1 MPSLNPFKNR
11 NNENDIQISPNDIIK
26 ENDQKIFEDM
36 EEIKGDIYSGV
47 GIKKMKAYK
56 CDLKID
62 ELNKQRE
69 LFWKIKTNHNNKNW
83 TTWNT
88 IKRAVLFDELRA
100 SLLLEE
106 YKITPVNGCINH
118 LIDSKGNYYKIPNYC
133 INDPYFEKIIVD
145 ENNVKEEKIKIKLYG
160 WKNLE
165 IEINNKLKGKDL
177 KNEIRMKEK
186 IEEGNIIKLFYKG
199 AEIKDDD
206 YLYKHDLNE
215 NYPVMLKV
223 FNNS

>member
-1 MPSLNPFKNR
+1 MGNMPSLNPFKNR

-36 EEIKGDIYSGV
+36 EEIKGDIFSGV

-88 IKRAVLFDELRA
+88 IKRAS
-100 SLLLEE
+100 SLM
-106 YKITPVNGCINH
+106 N
-118 LIDSKGNYYKIPNYC
+118 
-133 INDPYFEKIIVD
+133 
-145 ENNVKEEKIKIKLYG
+145 
-160 WKNLE
+160 
-165 IEINNKLKGKDL
+165 
-177 KNEIRMKEK
+177 
-186 IEEGNIIKLFYKG
+186 
-199 AEIKDDD
+199 
-206 YLYKHDLNE
+206 
-215 NYPVMLKV
+215 
-223 FNNS
+223 

>member
-1 MPSLNPFKNR
+1 MGNYCPLSKDRKSNIVNSRK
-11 NNENDIQISPNDIIK
+11 ISK
-26 ENDQKIFEDM
+26 KFEDEDFDDM
-36 EEIKGDIYSGV
+36 EEIKEDIYIGI
-47 GIKKMKAYK
+47 GIKKMKGYK
-56 CDLKID
+56 CDLKIN
-62 ELNKQRE
+62 ELNKLRE
-69 LFWKIKTNHNNKNW
+69 HFWEVKTNHCNKNW
-83 TTWNT
+83 VVWNT
-88 IKRAVLFDELRA
+88 IKRAVEYDESRS
-100 SLLLEE
+100 SLLLKE
-106 YKITPVNGCINH
+106 YNIKPVNGCINH
-118 LIDSKGNYYKIPNYC
+118 LVDSKGNYYKIPNYC

-145 ENNVKEEKIKIKLYG
+145 ENNVKEEKIKVKLYG

-165 IEINNKLKGKDL
+165 IEINNKLKGTDL

-186 IEEGNIIKLFYKG
+186 IEEDYIIKLFYKG

>member
-1 MPSLNPFKNR
+1 MGNYCPLSKDR
-11 NNENDIQISPNDIIK
+11 KSNNVNSRKISK
-26 ENDQKIFEDM
+26 KFEDEDFDDM
-36 EEIKGDIYSGV
+36 EEIKEDIYIGI
-47 GIKKMKAYK
+47 GIKKMKWYK
-56 CDLKID
+56 CDLKIN
-62 ELNKQRE
+62 ELNKLRE
-69 LFWKIKTNHNNKNW
+69 HFWEVKTNHCNKNW
-83 TTWNT
+83 VVWNT
-88 IKRAVLFDELRA
+88 IKRAVEYDESRS
-100 SLLLEE
+100 SLLLKE
-106 YKITPVNGCINH
+106 YNIKPVNGCINH
-118 LIDSKGNYYKIPNYC
+118 LVDPKGNYYKIPNYC

-206 YLYKHDLNE
+206 FLYKHDLNE

>member
-1 MPSLNPFKNR
+1 MGNYCPLSKDR
-11 NNENDIQISPNDIIK
+11 KSNNVNSRKISK
-26 ENDQKIFEDM
+26 KFEDEDFDDM
-36 EEIKGDIYSGV
+36 EEIKEDIYVGI
-47 GIKKMKAYK
+47 GIKKMKGYK
-56 CDLKID
+56 CDLKIN
-62 ELNKQRE
+62 ELNKLRE
-69 LFWKIKTNHNNKNW
+69 HFWEVKTNHCNKNW
-83 TTWNT
+83 VVWNT
-88 IKRAVLFDELRA
+88 IKRAVEYDESRS
-100 SLLLEE
+100 SLLLKE
-106 YKITPVNGCINH
+106 YNIKPVNGCINH
-118 LIDSKGNYYKIPNYC
+118 LVDSNGNYYKIPNYC

-165 IEINNKLKGKDL
+165 IEINNKLKGKYL

>member
-1 MPSLNPFKNR
+1 MGNYCPLSKDR
-11 NNENDIQISPNDIIK
+11 KSNNVNSRKISK
-26 ENDQKIFEDM
+26 KFEDEDFDDM
-36 EEIKGDIYSGV
+36 EEIKEDIYIGI
-47 GIKKMKAYK
+47 GIKKMKGYK
-56 CDLKID
+56 CDLKIN
-62 ELNKQRE
+62 ELNKLRE
-69 LFWKIKTNHNNKNW
+69 HFWEVKTNHCNKNW
-83 TTWNT
+83 VVWNT
-88 IKRAVLFDELRA
+88 IKRAVEYDESRS
-100 SLLLEE
+100 SLLLKE
-106 YKITPVNGCINH
+106 YNIKPVNGCINH
-118 LIDSKGNYYKIPNYC
+118 LVDSKGNYYKIPNYC

-145 ENNVKEEKIKIKLYG
+145 ENNVKEEKIKVKLYG

-165 IEINNKLKGKDL
+165 IEINNKFKGTDL

-186 IEEGNIIKLFYKG
+186 IEEDYIIKLFYKG

>member
-1 MPSLNPFKNR
+1 MGNYCPLSKDR
-11 NNENDIQISPNDIIK
+11 KSNNVNSRKISKKFENEDFD
-26 ENDQKIFEDM
+26 DM
-36 EEIKGDIYSGV
+36 EEIKEDIYIGI
-47 GIKKMKAYK
+47 GIKKMKGYK
-56 CDLKID
+56 CDLKIN
-62 ELNKQRE
+62 ELNKLRE
-69 LFWKIKTNHNNKNW
+69 HFWEVKTNHCNKNW
-83 TTWNT
+83 VVWNT
-88 IKRAVLFDELRA
+88 IKRAVEYDESRS
-100 SLLLEE
+100 SLLLKE
-106 YKITPVNGCINH
+106 YNIKPVNGCINH
-118 LIDSKGNYYKIPNYC
+118 LVDSKGNYYKIPNYC

-145 ENNVKEEKIKIKLYG
+145 ENNVKEEKIKVKLYG

-165 IEINNKLKGKDL
+165 IEINNKLKGTDL

-186 IEEGNIIKLFYKG
+186 IEEDYIIKLFYKG

>member
-1 MPSLNPFKNR
+1 MG
-11 NNENDIQISPNDIIK
+11 NNCPLSNDRKSNIINSRKISK
-26 ENDQKIFEDM
+26 KFEDEDFDDM
-36 EEIKGDIYSGV
+36 EEIKEDIYIGI
-47 GIKKMKAYK
+47 GIKKMKGYK
-56 CDLKID
+56 CDLKIN
-62 ELNKQRE
+62 ELNKLRE
-69 LFWKIKTNHNNKNW
+69 HFWEVKTNHCNKNW
-83 TTWNT
+83 VVWNT
-88 IKRAVLFDELRA
+88 IKRAVEYDESRS
-100 SLLLEE
+100 SLLLKE
-106 YKITPVNGCINH
+106 YNIKPVNGCINH
-118 LIDSKGNYYKIPNYC
+118 LVDSKGNYYKIPNYC

-145 ENNVKEEKIKIKLYG
+145 ENNVKEEKIKVKLYG

-165 IEINNKLKGKDL
+165 IEINNKLKGTDL

-186 IEEGNIIKLFYKG
+186 IEEDYIIKLFYKG

>member
-1 MPSLNPFKNR
+1 MGNYCPLSKDR
-11 NNENDIQISPNDIIK
+11 KSNNVNSRKISK
-26 ENDQKIFEDM
+26 KFEDEDFDDM
-36 EEIKGDIYSGV
+36 EEIKEDIYIGI
-47 GIKKMKAYK
+47 GIKKMKGYK
-56 CDLKID
+56 CDLKIN
-62 ELNKQRE
+62 ELNKLRE
-69 LFWKIKTNHNNKNW
+69 HFWEVKTNHCNKNW
-83 TTWNT
+83 VVWNT
-88 IKRAVLFDELRA
+88 IKRAVEYDESRS
-100 SLLLEE
+100 SLLLKE
-106 YKITPVNGCINH
+106 YNIKPVNGCINH
-118 LIDSKGNYYKIPNYC
+118 LVDSKGNYYKIPNYC

-206 YLYKHDLNE
+206 FLYKHDLNE

>member
-1 MPSLNPFKNR
+1 MGNYCPLSKDR
-11 NNENDIQISPNDIIK
+11 KSNNVNSRKISK
-26 ENDQKIFEDM
+26 KFEDEDFDDM
-36 EEIKGDIYSGV
+36 EEIKEDIYIGI
-47 GIKKMKAYK
+47 GIKKMKGYK
-56 CDLKID
+56 CDLKIN
-62 ELNKQRE
+62 ELNKLRE
-69 LFWKIKTNHNNKNW
+69 HFWEVKTNHCNKSW
-83 TTWNT
+83 VVWNT
-88 IKRAVLFDELRA
+88 IKRAVEYDESRS
-100 SLLLEE
+100 SLLLKE
-106 YKITPVNGCINH
+106 YNIKPVNGCINH
-118 LIDSKGNYYKIPNYC
+118 LVDSKGNYYKIPNYC

-145 ENNVKEEKIKIKLYG
+145 ENNVKEEKIKVKLYG

-165 IEINNKLKGKDL
+165 IEINNKLKGTDL

-186 IEEGNIIKLFYKG
+186 IEEDYIIKLFYKG

>member
-1 MPSLNPFKNR
+1 MGNYCPLSKDR
-11 NNENDIQISPNDIIK
+11 KSNNVNSRKISK
-26 ENDQKIFEDM
+26 KFEDEDFDDM
-36 EEIKGDIYSGV
+36 EEIKEDIYIGI
-47 GIKKMKAYK
+47 GIKKMKGYK
-56 CDLKID
+56 CDLKIN
-62 ELNKQRE
+62 ELNKLRE
-69 LFWKIKTNHNNKNW
+69 HFWEVKTNHCNKNW
-83 TTWNT
+83 VVWNT
-88 IKRAVLFDELRA
+88 IKRAVEYDESRS
-100 SLLLEE
+100 SLLLKE
-106 YKITPVNGCINH
+106 YNIKPVNGCINH
-118 LIDSKGNYYKIPNYC
+118 LVDSKGNYYKIPNYC

-145 ENNVKEEKIKIKLYG
+145 ENNVKEEKIKVKLYG

-165 IEINNKLKGKDL
+165 IEINNKLKGTDL

-186 IEEGNIIKLFYKG
+186 IEEDYIIKLFYKG

>member
-1 MPSLNPFKNR
+1 MGNYCPLSKDR
-11 NNENDIQISPNDIIK
+11 KSNNVNSRKISK
-26 ENDQKIFEDM
+26 KFEDEDFDDM
-36 EEIKGDIYSGV
+36 EEIKEDIYIGI
-47 GIKKMKAYK
+47 GIKKMKGYK
-56 CDLKID
+56 CDLKIN
-62 ELNKQRE
+62 ELNKLRE
-69 LFWKIKTNHNNKNW
+69 HFWEVKTNHCNKNW
-83 TTWNT
+83 VVWNT
-88 IKRAVLFDELRA
+88 IKRAVEYDESRS
-100 SLLLEE
+100 SLLLKE
-106 YKITPVNGCINH
+106 YNIKPVNGCINH
-118 LIDSKGNYYKIPNYC
+118 LVDSKGNYYKIPNYC

-145 ENNVKEEKIKIKLYG
+145 ENNVKEEKIKVKLYG

-165 IEINNKLKGKDL
+165 IEINNKLKGTDL

-186 IEEGNIIKLFYKG
+186 IEKDYIIKLFYKG

>member
-1 MPSLNPFKNR
+1 MGNYCPLSKDR
-11 NNENDIQISPNDIIK
+11 KSNNVNSRKISK
-26 ENDQKIFEDM
+26 KFEDEDFDDM
-36 EEIKGDIYSGV
+36 EEIKEDIYIGI
-47 GIKKMKAYK
+47 GIKKMKGYK
-56 CDLKID
+56 CDLKIN
-62 ELNKQRE
+62 ELNKLRE
-69 LFWKIKTNHNNKNW
+69 HFWEVKTNHCNKNW
-83 TTWNT
+83 VVWNT
-88 IKRAVLFDELRA
+88 IKRAVEYDESRS
-100 SLLLEE
+100 SLLLKE
-106 YKITPVNGCINH
+106 YNIKPVNGCINH
-118 LIDSKGNYYKIPNYC
+118 LVDSKGNYYKIPNYC

-145 ENNVKEEKIKIKLYG
+145 ENNVKEEKIKVKLYG

-186 IEEGNIIKLFYKG
+186 IEEDYIIKLFYKG

>member
-1 MPSLNPFKNR
+1 MGNYCPLSKDR
-11 NNENDIQISPNDIIK
+11 KSNNVNSRKISK
-26 ENDQKIFEDM
+26 KFEDEDFDDM
-36 EEIKGDIYSGV
+36 EEIKEDIYIGI
-47 GIKKMKAYK
+47 GIKKMKGYK
-56 CDLKID
+56 CDLKIN
-62 ELNKQRE
+62 ELNKLRE
-69 LFWKIKTNHNNKNW
+69 HFWEVKTNHCNKNW
-83 TTWNT
+83 VVWNT
-88 IKRAVLFDELRA
+88 IKRAVEYDESRS
-100 SLLLEE
+100 SLLLKE
-106 YKITPVNGCINH
+106 YNIKPVNGCINH
-118 LIDSKGNYYKIPNYC
+118 LVDSKGNYYKIPNYC

-145 ENNVKEEKIKIKLYG
+145 ENNVKEEKIKVKLYG

>member
-1 MPSLNPFKNR
+1 MGNYCPLSKDR
-11 NNENDIQISPNDIIK
+11 KSNNVNSRKISK
-26 ENDQKIFEDM
+26 KFEDEDFDDM
-36 EEIKGDIYSGV
+36 EEIKEDIYIGI
-47 GIKKMKAYK
+47 GIKKMKGYK
-56 CDLKID
+56 CDLKIN
-62 ELNKQRE
+62 ELNKLRE
-69 LFWKIKTNHNNKNW
+69 HFWEVKTNHCNKNW
-83 TTWNT
+83 VVWNT
-88 IKRAVLFDELRA
+88 IKRAVEYDESRS
-100 SLLLEE
+100 SLLLKE
-106 YKITPVNGCINH
+106 YNIKPVNGCINH
-118 LIDSKGNYYKIPNYC
+118 LVDSKGNYYKIPNYC

-145 ENNVKEEKIKIKLYG
+145 ENNVKEEKIKVKLYG

-165 IEINNKLKGKDL
+165 IEINNKLKGTDL

-215 NYPVMLKV
+215 NYPVMLNV

>member
-1 MPSLNPFKNR
+1 MGNYCPLSKDR
-11 NNENDIQISPNDIIK
+11 KSNNVNSRKISK
-26 ENDQKIFEDM
+26 KFEDEDFDDM
-36 EEIKGDIYSGV
+36 EEIKEDIYIGI
-47 GIKKMKAYK
+47 GIKKMKGYK
-56 CDLKID
+56 CDLKIN
-62 ELNKQRE
+62 ELNKLRE
-69 LFWKIKTNHNNKNW
+69 HFWEVKTNHCNKNW
-83 TTWNT
+83 VVWNT
-88 IKRAVLFDELRA
+88 IKRAVEYDESRS
-100 SLLLEE
+100 SLLLKE
-106 YKITPVNGCINH
+106 YNIKPVNGCINH
-118 LIDSKGNYYKIPNYC
+118 LVDSKGNYYKIPNYC

-145 ENNVKEEKIKIKLYG
+145 ENNVKEEKIKVKLYG

-177 KNEIRMKEK
+177 KNEIKMKEK
-186 IEEGNIIKLFYKG
+186 IEEDNIIKLFYKG

>member
-1 MPSLNPFKNR
+1 MGNYCPLSKDR
-11 NNENDIQISPNDIIK
+11 KSNNVNSRKISK
-26 ENDQKIFEDM
+26 KFEDEDFDDM
-36 EEIKGDIYSGV
+36 EEIKEDIYIGI
-47 GIKKMKAYK
+47 GIKKMKGYK
-56 CDLKID
+56 CDLKIN
-62 ELNKQRE
+62 ELNKLRE
-69 LFWKIKTNHNNKNW
+69 HFWEVKTNHCNKNW
-83 TTWNT
+83 VVWNT
-88 IKRAVLFDELRA
+88 IKRAVEYDESRS
-100 SLLLEE
+100 SLLLKE
-106 YKITPVNGCINH
+106 YNIKPVNGCINH
-118 LIDSKGNYYKIPNYC
+118 LVDSKGNYYKIPNYC

>member
-1 MPSLNPFKNR
+1 MGNYCPLSKDRKSNIVNSRK
-11 NNENDIQISPNDIIK
+11 ISK
-26 ENDQKIFEDM
+26 KFEDEDFDDM
-36 EEIKGDIYSGV
+36 EEIKEDIYIGI
-47 GIKKMKAYK
+47 GIKKMKGYK
-56 CDLKID
+56 CDLKIN
-62 ELNKQRE
+62 ELNKLRE
-69 LFWKIKTNHNNKNW
+69 HFWEVKTNHCNKNW
-83 TTWNT
+83 VVWNT
-88 IKRAVLFDELRA
+88 IKRAVEYDESRS
-100 SLLLEE
+100 SLLLKE
-106 YKITPVNGCINH
+106 YNIKPVNGCINH
-118 LIDSKGNYYKIPNYC
+118 LVDSKGNYYKIPNYC

-145 ENNVKEEKIKIKLYG
+145 ENNVKEEKINIKLYG

-165 IEINNKLKGKDL
+165 IEINNKLKGTDL

-186 IEEGNIIKLFYKG
+186 IEEDYIIKLFYKG

>member
-1 MPSLNPFKNR
+1 MG
-11 NNENDIQISPNDIIK
+11 NNCPLSNDRKSNIINSRKISK
-26 ENDQKIFEDM
+26 KFEDEDFDDM
-36 EEIKGDIYSGV
+36 EEIKEDIYVGI
-47 GIKKMKAYK
+47 GIKKMKGYK
-56 CDLKID
+56 CDLKIN
-62 ELNKQRE
+62 ELNQLRKH
-69 LFWKIKTNHNNKNW
+69 FWEVKTSHSNKNW
-83 TTWNT
+83 VVWDT
-88 IKRAVLFDELRA
+88 IKRAVEFDESR
-100 SLLLEE
+100 SSILLEE
-106 YKITPVNGCINH
+106 YNIKPVNGCINH
-118 LIDSKGNYYKIPNYC
+118 LVDSKGNYYKIPNYC

>member
-1 MPSLNPFKNR
+1 MG
-11 NNENDIQISPNDIIK
+11 NNCPLSKDRKSNIINSRKISK
-26 ENDQKIFEDM
+26 KFEDEDFDDM
-36 EEIKGDIYSGV
+36 EEIKEDIYVGI
-47 GIKKMKAYK
+47 GIKKMKGYK
-56 CDLKID
+56 CDLKIN
-62 ELNKQRE
+62 ELNQLRKH
-69 LFWKIKTNHNNKNW
+69 FWEVKTNHSNKNW
-83 TTWNT
+83 VVWDT
-88 IKRAVLFDELRA
+88 IKRAVEFDESR
-100 SLLLEE
+100 SSILLEE
-106 YKITPVNGCINH
+106 YSIKPVNGCINH
-118 LIDSKGNYYKIPNYC
+118 LVDSKGNYYKIPNYC

-145 ENNVKEEKIKIKLYG
+145 ENNIKEEKTKIKLYG

-186 IEEGNIIKLFYKG
+186 IEEDYIIKLFYKG

>member
-1 MPSLNPFKNR
+1 MGNYCPLSKDR
-11 NNENDIQISPNDIIK
+11 KSNNVNSRKISK
-26 ENDQKIFEDM
+26 KFEDEDFDDM
-36 EEIKGDIYSGV
+36 EEIKEDIYIGI
-47 GIKKMKAYK
+47 GIKKMKGYK
-56 CDLKID
+56 CDLKIN
-62 ELNKQRE
+62 ELNKLRE
-69 LFWKIKTNHNNKNW
+69 HFWEVKTNHCNKNW
-83 TTWNT
+83 VVWNT
-88 IKRAVLFDELRA
+88 IKRAVEYDESR
-100 SLLLEE
+100 SSILLEE
-106 YKITPVNGCINH
+106 YSIKPVNGCINH
-118 LIDSKGNYYKIPNYC
+118 LVDSKGNYYKIPNYC

-145 ENNVKEEKIKIKLYG
+145 ENNVKEEKIKVKLYG

-165 IEINNKLKGKDL
+165 IEINNKLKGTDL

>member
-1 MPSLNPFKNR
+1 MGNYCPLSKDR
-11 NNENDIQISPNDIIK
+11 KSNNVNSRKISK
-26 ENDQKIFEDM
+26 KFEDEDFDDM
-36 EEIKGDIYSGV
+36 EEIKEDIYIGI
-47 GIKKMKAYK
+47 GIKKMKGYK
-56 CDLKID
+56 CDLKIN
-62 ELNKQRE
+62 ELNKLRE
-69 LFWKIKTNHNNKNW
+69 HFWEVKTNHCNKNW
-83 TTWNT
+83 VVWNT
-88 IKRAVLFDELRA
+88 IKRAVEYDESRS
-100 SLLLEE
+100 SLLLKE
-106 YKITPVNGCINH
+106 YNIKPVNGCINH
-118 LIDSKGNYYKIPNYC
+118 LVDSKGNYYKIPNYC

-177 KNEIRMKEK
+177 KNEIKMKEK
-186 IEEGNIIKLFYKG
+186 IEEDNIIKLFYKG